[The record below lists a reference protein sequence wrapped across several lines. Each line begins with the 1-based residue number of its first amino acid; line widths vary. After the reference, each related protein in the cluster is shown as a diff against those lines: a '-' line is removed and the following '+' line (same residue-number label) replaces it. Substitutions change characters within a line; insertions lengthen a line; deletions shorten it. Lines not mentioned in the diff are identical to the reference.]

1 MKIAH
6 ASIPAD
12 NPKTAAQIL
21 AEMMGGEALR
31 FPPGGPDSWM
41 AWSGDGKIEIE
52 VVKRDHVLTYDA
64 EQGNWMA
71 REPGDRRSEAH
82 LAICV
87 DRPATEIIAIG
98 QRAGWPVR
106 HCERGGG
113 VFNLTEV
120 WVEGAFMLELL
131 DPSQTARY
139 EEVVTLENWKRFLP
153 MIEAAD

>member
-6 ASIPAD
+6 ASIPAAD
-12 NPKTAAQIL
+12 PKAAAEIL
-21 AEMMGGEALR
+21 SEMVGGEALR
-31 FPPGGPDSWM
+31 FPPG
-41 AWSGDGKIEIE
+41 DGKIELE

-64 EQGNWMA
+64 DQGNWIA
-71 REPGDRRSEAH
+71 REAGDRRSEAH

-87 DRPATEIIAIG
+87 DRPAAEIIAIG

-113 VFNLTEV
+113 VFSLTEV
-120 WVEGAFMLELL
+120 WVEGDFMLEFL
-131 DPSQTARY
+131 DPAQTARY

-153 MIEAAD
+153 MMEEAG